1 MFFKCKH
8 PANSLCVEKEA
19 TVSNTDD
26 PLYQHV
32 TYHLFCLKCDE
43 KVEIKFARLTCSVE
57 EAFEYHK
64 QLINNTNMNL
74 SS

>member
-8 PANSLCVEKEA
+8 PASSLFVEKDA
-19 TVSNTDD
+19 TVQDD
-26 PLYQHV
+26 PSSPLYQHV

-43 KVEIKFARLTCSVE
+43 KVEIKFATLKCSVE

-64 QLINNTNMNL
+64 QLINNQGETK
-74 SS
+74 